1 MRRVLYHLFMRS
13 PSIWLHVF
21 LCFVPLLH
29 WVMFS
34 SIWSS
39 VFFSHTDHV
48 FFQLVMWS
56 STLSCDLPPCH
67 VIFRLVMS
75 CDLPPCHVIFHL
87 VMWSSTWSCVLL
99 PGHVIFHLVKWS
111 STWSCVLPPGHVFFH
126 LVMWSSTLSCDLPP
140 GHVFFHLVIFIQD
153 ICFSTSA
160 GHVCRLHKPSS
171 LFLIARPHERDFIR
185 AGEKTRGS
193 EASTEDGFG
202 ELV

>member
-1 MRRVLYHLFMRS
+1 MCFLFIRYTPGHVFYHQGLLFLHIVMYSYIMRRVLYHLFMRS

-48 FFQLVMWS
+48 FFQ
-56 STLSCDLPPCH
+56 
-67 VIFRLVMS
+67 
-75 CDLPPCHVIFHL
+75 
-87 VMWSSTWSCVLL
+87 
-99 PGHVIFHLVKWS
+99 
-111 STWSCVLPPGHVFFH
+111 